1 MSSSGPTT
9 SLSRVSGLGRLV
21 QALPRGT
28 VTVGVGLGVLGLA
41 SYVHLAAAG
50 HVLDDADMSSLSVL
64 WSIVFAVG
72 LGLFVP
78 VEQEMARLVAAGR
91 ATRPGARL
99 VLVRGAAFAGGA
111 FGLLLAAIALLRRP
125 IAERL
130 FAGDVGLVWAL
141 VGALGALAIA
151 HTTRGVFAGR
161 GRFGWYSAQL
171 GIDGGLRIGLALAF
185 FVGRLDSAVWFS
197 LILTLAPVA
206 SVLLTLPAV
215 VAESRSAGPPA
226 TWGAF
231 ARGLGLL
238 TASSLAAQLLVNVA
252 VINARLLDPEDVA
265 IAAALLAATVL
276 VRIPLFVFA
285 SLQASLLPSLSQAI
299 AEGDQA
305 GFRRQLTRGLVA
317 VTLLGG
323 VGGVVTVAL
332 GPWLAVL
339 LFDTPD
345 VLGAGDF
352 AWLAVGTL
360 AYLWAMV
367 LGQGVLAQG
376 RHHQQTAA
384 WVVGIVVLAAVTLL
398 PGGVA
403 LRVELGYAAGSAA
416 VAALLA
422 VWLRRPHQPVSVTGQ
437 SLGGTAR

>member
-1 MSSSGPTT
+1 
-9 SLSRVSGLGRLV
+9 VSGLGRLV

-28 VTVGVGLGVLGLA
+28 VTVGAGLGVLGLA

-91 ATRPGARL
+91 STGPGARV
-99 VLVRGAAFAGGA
+99 VLARGAAFAGGA
-111 FGLLLAAIALLRRP
+111 FGLLLAAIVLLRRP
-125 IAERL
+125 IADRL

-141 VGALGALAIA
+141 AGALGALAVA

-161 GRFGWYSAQL
+161 GRFGWYGVQL
-171 GIDGGLRIGLALAF
+171 GIDGGLRILLALAF
-185 FVGRLDSAVWFS
+185 FAGRLDSTVWFS

-215 VAESRSAGPPA
+215 VEEARSAGPPA
-226 TWGAF
+226 SWRAF

-238 TASSLAAQLLVNVA
+238 TVSSLAAQLLVNVA
-252 VINARLLDPEDVA
+252 VVNARILDPEDVA
-265 IAAALLAATVL
+265 IAAALLSATVL

-285 SLQASLLPSLSQAI
+285 SLQASLLPSLSQAV
-299 AEGDQA
+299 ADGDEA
-305 GFRRQLTRGLVA
+305 GFRRQLTRGLAAVTVLGGAGAVVA
-317 VTLLGG
+317 VP
-323 VGGVVTVAL
+323 A
-332 GPWLAVL
+332 GPWLSVL
-339 LFDTPD
+339 LFDAPD
-345 VLGAGDF
+345 VLGAADF
-352 AWLAVGTL
+352 AWLALGTL

-367 LGQGVLAQG
+367 LGQGVLARG
-376 RHHQQTAA
+376 HHHQQTSA
-384 WVVGIVVLAAVTLL
+384 WVVGLVVLAAVTLL
-398 PGGVA
+398 PGSVA

-416 VAALLA
+416 TAALLA
-422 VWLRRPHQPVSVTGQ
+422 YWLTRRA
-437 SLGGTAR
+437 AR